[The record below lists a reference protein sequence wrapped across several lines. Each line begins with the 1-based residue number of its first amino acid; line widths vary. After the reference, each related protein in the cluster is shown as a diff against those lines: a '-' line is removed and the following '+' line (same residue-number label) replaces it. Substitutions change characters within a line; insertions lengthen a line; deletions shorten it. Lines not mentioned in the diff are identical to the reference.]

1 MKISITKSNLVK
13 KVLEKLLD
21 NLKIFRCLTLGPR
34 ERNLL
39 ERLKSWIKRGAPL
52 GFGTKLSGDT
62 IKGLKF
68 TVEMEPDSTRL
79 ERYLLTMGLFLTKL
93 RLLGFGFN
101 LE

>member
-1 MKISITKSNLVK
+1 MKISITKSNLEK
-13 KVLEKLLD
+13 LLEKLLD

-34 ERNLL
+34 ETNLL
-39 ERLKSWIKRGAPL
+39 KRLKSWIKRGASL

-62 IKGLKF
+62 IKGLKC
-68 TVEMEPDSTRL
+68 TLEMEPDSSRL